1 MPDTFSFEGKNRFYF
16 GARAQLI
23 ENEREMAADWAI
35 PHIVHNPAHAW
46 VIGRFVEADR
56 ANNNKQYFKL
66 GDLQVAQPTIT
77 YAPMNINHSWR
88 NIVGAYTASELVY
101 PTGETAGES
110 DEGLNPYIE
119 SLGVVWKYY
128 FPDEYR
134 MVQAAN
140 AQGKLFFS
148 MEAIPESLSTIGGS
162 DDAAVYAYEGRQSPN
177 YPDEINERSC
187 SGIVLNKP
195 HFTGGALIIPPVNP
209 GWSNADVTQVAQYMD
224 DSFRQAEMANEEP
237 TMAVPNVAAAQQ
249 WQAAMDELLYQD
261 YLTEEARTFNS
272 KQRKGAAKSGNAL
285 PDGSFPI
292 ENVQDLKNAI
302 RAIGRAKDPAAAKAH
317 IKKRASV
324 LGQSALIPDDWK

>member
-1 MPDTFSFEGKNRFYF
+1 MPDTFSYEGKNRFYF
-16 GARAQLI
+16 GARAHLI
-23 ENEREMAADWAI
+23 ENDREMASDWAV

-56 ANNNKQYFKL
+56 ANNNKQYFRL

-101 PTGETAGES
+101 PTGEAAAES
-110 DEGLNPYIE
+110 DDGLNPFIE

-128 FPDEYR
+128 FPDEFR
-134 MVQAAN
+134 LVQAAN
-140 AQGKLFFS
+140 SQGKLFFS

-162 DDAAVYAYEGRQSPN
+162 DDEASYPYEGRISPN
-177 YPDEINERSC
+177 YPSEINERSC

-209 GWSNADVTQVAQYMD
+209 GWSNADVTQVAKYMG
-224 DSFRQAEMANEEP
+224 DSLREAEKAYEEISMAAP
-237 TMAVPNVAAAQQ
+237 DLAAQQ
-249 WQAAMDELLYQD
+249 WEAMMDELLYQD
-261 YLTEEARTFNS
+261 YLNEEARDFNA
-272 KQRKGAAKSGNAL
+272 KQRKGAAKSGDAL

-292 ENVQDLKNAI
+292 KNAADLKNAI
-302 RAIGRAKDPAAAKAH
+302 RAVGRAKNPAAAKAH
-317 IKKRASV
+317 IKKRAAA
-324 LGQSALIPDDWK
+324 LGKSALIPDDWK